1 MLLTKIILFSA
12 TQKQDQT
19 LQNKRFQ
26 LNEIKSKEQKRY
38 HN

>member
-1 MLLTKIILFSA
+1 MLLTKILLFSA

-26 LNEIKSKEQKRY
+26 FNEIKSKEQERY
-38 HN
+38 QN